1 LDPNSWKQIEENV
14 KRAHQRGENI
24 PLHFFGIW
32 SSIHYCLEPLTD
44 PSKEAHELSLPQN
57 NKEGN
62 KKDNK
67 KDNMK
72 EEKASST
79 KTCKT

>member
-1 LDPNSWKQIEENV
+1 L
-14 KRAHQRGENI
+14 G
-24 PLHFFGIW
+24 
-32 SSIHYCLEPLTD
+32 PLTD